1 MRVYADTSFLASLY
15 VPEGHSEQ
23 ARGDAAGRIAFFQT
37 PLGELE
43 LKNSF
48 HLRVFRKEMKPTD
61 LRMVVADL
69 QKISPPGIF
78 KASLGYNI

>member
-1 MRVYADTSFLASLY
+1 MRAYADTSFLASLY

-23 ARGDAAGRIAFFQT
+23 ASAAMQQAELPFFLT

-61 LRMVVADL
+61 LRMVVRTCK
-69 QKISPPGIF
+69 KISPPGFIF
-78 KASLGYNI
+78 